1 MKSTPRNLMAGITSH
16 PTKSA
21 DKEGETNQ
29 SSRGRESRQREPI
42 RVLGYFPFE
51 AAGNRDILSRKRRG
65 SDVSTVKNPEEKKR
79 LSLARDR
86 RNRYGEKSKASRK
99 SIQRGKQR
107 RHMDERRTAGHELGR
122 LQGRVQQDEEP
133 EEKLPAKT
141 KNTASQT
148 PGRHTPRA

>member
-21 DKEGETNQ
+21 DKERETNQ

-79 LSLARDR
+79 VSLARDR
-86 RNRYGEKSKASRK
+86 RNRYGENSKSSRK
-99 SIQRGKQR
+99 SIPRGRKR
-107 RHMDERRTAGHELGR
+107 RPQAESRTQWEGLRGLRGDAHRE
-122 LQGRVQQDEEP
+122 
-133 EEKLPAKT
+133 
-141 KNTASQT
+141 
-148 PGRHTPRA
+148 